1 MRFLKATRPEP
12 FVALTSFFVLAY
24 VWTWSCWGSIFIAQR
39 GGFSL
44 FLPRERLE
52 TLGQFG
58 PFLAAMI
65 VSIALKGRRG
75 LFELLTRLARWQATS
90 IWILVSLL
98 LLPATMLLA
107 ILIYSA
113 WHGILN
119 TLHLGESPATL
130 PAHFAF
136 LLLVGGPL
144 GEEPGWR
151 GFALPRL
158 QALYGPLLAS
168 IVLGVLWAVWHLPLW
183 WIDLGPCPFWMYIS
197 AVTCSSVL
205 FTWLFNHTNGS
216 VFYSLIFHTSLSL
229 ASVRMPDVPAYH
241 IWVICLFAVALV
253 IVHFDRHLGEG
264 HNRYARSMER
274 AEEV

>member
-1 MRFLKATRPEP
+1 MRFRQATWPEP
-12 FVALTSFFVLAY
+12 FVSLATYFVLAY
-24 VWTWSCWGSIFIAQR
+24 AWTWSCWGSIYIAQR
-39 GGFSL
+39 SGISL
-44 FLPRERLE
+44 PFPRSRLE

-65 VSIALKGRRG
+65 VSIASAGWPG
-75 LFELLTRLARWQATS
+75 LRELLSRLTRWQTKP

-107 ILIYSA
+107 ILMYAA
-113 WHGILN
+113 WHGVLD
-119 TLHLGESPATL
+119 TLHFGESWTTL
-130 PAHFAF
+130 PAHFVY

-158 QALYGPLLAS
+158 QVLFGPVLAS

-183 WIDLGPCPFWMYIS
+183 WIGLGPCPLWMYIVG
-197 AVTCSSVL
+197 VTCSSIL

-241 IWVICLFAVALV
+241 IWVICLFVIALV
-253 IVHFDRHLGEG
+253 IVHFDRRLGEDITVS
-264 HNRYARSMER
+264 ASMDRSGKK
-274 AEEV
+274 